1 MILPQLQYTSI
12 AVCGQRPFL
21 VFSVRADVNSDPST
35 PATVLTSSGEAAM
48 FAREAAKFARE
59 ERENPRPTKTAMQRR
74 QLENLS

>member
-35 PATVLTSSGEAAM
+35 PATVLTSSGEAA
-48 FAREAAKFARE
+48 KFARE